1 MVTNGTQM
9 KTAQETPVKL
19 SIIIPCYDEEAT
31 LSLCVDRVLEIKDD
45 TLWIEIIIVDDASRD
60 NSLAIAKDLEKRH
73 QEIIVLKH
81 ATNKGKGAALRTGF
95 RQATGDFVAVQD
107 ADLEYNPMEL
117 KGLLVP
123 LRNNQAE
130 VVIGSRFLSSGA
142 HRVLYFWHSIG
153 NRFLTLLSNMFTD
166 LNLTDM
172 ESCYKVFRRDI
183 IQQVDLKENR
193 FGFEPEI
200 VAKVSQLRVRIFEIG
215 ISYSG
220 RTYEEGKKIGV
231 KDGIRALYCVLK
243 YNAHKAPLPMQFLI
257 YVFIGGVAALFNLVL
272 FLAMFNAGI
281 DASMAAPSAFA
292 SAAIV
297 NYLLCVLILFKH
309 QAKWK
314 APIEWLAYMGVVGV
328 VGGVDLVVTKNLLL
342 IGLTPITAKL
352 TATCMAFIL
361 NFLGRRFFV
370 FPEKPS
376 GPWRPQSQ

>member
-1 MVTNGTQM
+1 M
-9 KTAQETPVKL
+9 KISIETPAKL
-19 SIIIPCYDEEAT
+19 SVIVPCYDEEDT
-31 LSLCVDRVLEIKDD
+31 LSLCVDRVLEIVDD
-45 TLWIEIIIVDDASRD
+45 FLSIEIIIVDDASRD
-60 NSLAIAKDLEKRH
+60 NSLTIANDLEKRH
-73 QEIIVLKH
+73 KQIVVLKH
-81 ATNKGKGAALRTGF
+81 DTNKGKGAALRTGF
-95 RQATGDFVAVQD
+95 QKATGDFVAVQD

-117 KGLLVP
+117 KKLLIP
-123 LRNNQAE
+123 LRSNQAD

-183 IQQVDLKENR
+183 IQKVDLRENR

-200 VAKVSQLRVRIFEIG
+200 IAKVSQMRVRIFEIG

-231 KDGIRALYCVLK
+231 KDGIRALYCILK

-257 YVFIGGVAALFNLVL
+257 YLFIGSVAALFNLFL
-272 FLAMFNAGI
+272 FLAILNAGVPTSI
-281 DASMAAPSAFA
+281 SAPVAFA

-309 QAKWK
+309 QARWK
-314 APIEWLAYMGVVGV
+314 APFEWLAYTVVV
-328 VGGVDLVVTKNLLL
+328 CCVAYVDLVVTEFLLNG
-342 IGLTPITAKL
+342 GLSPTTSKL
-352 TATCMAFIL
+352 TATGMALIL
-361 NFLGRRFFV
+361 NFLGRRFLV

-376 GPWRPQSQ
+376 GPWIRQGQ